1 LKCSV
6 NTIYSDKNI
15 EIAFTFNGPNTAC
28 IRQKYF
34 FCMSPRKINEVEK
47 VTDNIAEKNVESTR
61 LKIIYLLVKRSFPA
75 AM

>member
-1 LKCSV
+1 
-6 NTIYSDKNI
+6 
-15 EIAFTFNGPNTAC
+15 
-28 IRQKYF
+28 
-34 FCMSPRKINEVEK
+34 MSPRKINEVEK